1 MSRGLLLLGGLISGL
16 AVAAGSFGAHGLKA
30 VLEAT
35 GRADNWETAVHYG
48 LAHGLAI
55 LFTALAAAVPQAEAS
70 RKLLIAAGASFAAG
84 VGIFSGCLGALA
96 VSGMRVLGAIVP
108 IGGVLFLV
116 GWALVCAAAFRLEPN
131 STRSRAHDDT
141 PLGR

>member
-1 MSRGLLLLGGLISGL
+1 MHRGLVFLGGLICGL

-35 GRADNWETAVHYG
+35 GRADNWETAVRYG

-55 LFTALAAAVPQAEAS
+55 LFTTLAAALPEAAAA
-70 RKLLIAAGASFAAG
+70 RRLLVAAGASFAAG
-84 VGIFSGCLGALA
+84 VAIFSGCLGVLA
-96 VSGMRVLGAIVP
+96 VTGVRVLGAIVP

-116 GWALVCAAAFRLEPN
+116 GWALVCAAALRLGPC
-131 STRSRAHDDT
+131 STRSGVR
-141 PLGR
+141 